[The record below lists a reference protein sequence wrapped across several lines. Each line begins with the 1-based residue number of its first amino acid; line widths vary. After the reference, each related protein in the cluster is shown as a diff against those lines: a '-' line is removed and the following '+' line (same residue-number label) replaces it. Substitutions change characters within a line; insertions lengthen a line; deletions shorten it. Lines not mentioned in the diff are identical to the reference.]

1 MPDTAP
7 QRAAE
12 TAAAATPRLQDPAA
26 LARVQRRL
34 LGQSSAPWLHGEV
47 ARRMAERLPLI
58 RLQPPC
64 VLDWCAGLGASRALL
79 ERAYPQA
86 RVLAVE
92 PTPGTREATAR
103 ALQAPWWS
111 PRRLRGMPEVL
122 LADDVGAERAQL
134 LWANMVLHGSSDP
147 LSTLRRWQQATAV
160 NGFIM
165 FSSLGPGSLGGLRA
179 LYARLHW
186 PPPHAP
192 FVDMHDLGDML
203 VEAGFA
209 DPVMDQETVRL
220 TWPDGK
226 ALLAELRGLGGN
238 VHPQRM
244 DGLRTPRW
252 HQALLAGLQELAGAD
267 GRPALEFEIVY
278 GHAFKPAPR
287 ARVAAVTTVAAADLQ
302 RMARAGRKG

>member
-12 TAAAATPRLQDPAA
+12 TAAAATPPLQDPAA

-34 LGQSSAPWLHGEV
+34 LSQSSPPWLHAEV

-64 VLDWCAGLGASRALL
+64 VLDWCAGLGASRTLL

-92 PTPGTREATAR
+92 PTPSTREATAR
-103 ALQAPWWS
+103 ALQLPWWS
-111 PRRLRGMPEVL
+111 PRRLQGMPEVL
-122 LADDVGAERAQL
+122 LADEVGAERAHL

-165 FSSLGPGSLGGLRA
+165 FSTLGPGSLAGLRA

-209 DPVMDQETVRL
+209 DPVMDQETLRL

-226 ALLAELRGLGGN
+226 ALLTELRGLGAN

-252 HQALLAGLQELAGAD
+252 YQALLAGLQELAGAD

-302 RMARAGRKG
+302 RMARAGRKA